1 MGTTSF
7 GTLNYIILAIYLAGI
22 MGIGIGLT
30 RRQITSDDYFLA
42 GRNMPW
48 IIVGMSMFAS
58 MTSAISYMG
67 MPGTA
72 VKEDISILAG
82 YYLSPV
88 VAPII
93 IILFYPLYRRLNVT
107 TSYEYI
113 FRRYGA
119 SARYGVSSLFLLARL
134 GWLGA
139 VIYAPAL
146 VLSIMTGMS
155 LYLAI
160 LILGVIATLYTV
172 AGGLKAVV
180 LTDAIQFV
188 VLVSGAVLVA
198 VSLSYNVEG
207 GVSGIFRTASTTGHL
222 VNWHFSFFEACA
234 LAFAVSYFF
243 SFMQDY
249 GCDQVAVQRLLASK
263 SYGGMARAAIFNSM
277 VDVFMFSLLAFV
289 GLGLFAYYRQ
299 FPVEGVSGDR
309 LMPHYMIHSLPSGI
323 SGLAIAGIF
332 VAAIASGGAGIHSM
346 STVLVNDFV
355 RPLWRRDIAS
365 ADEVKLGRMFTAI
378 IGTFGTVVAFYVSS
392 IEQVLKAA
400 TMVLGLFNGPI
411 LALFILGVLTTR
423 THFRGWVFGAC
434 AGILATLLVMNVP
447 IAGHKLHWAYFM
459 PCSVLTSAVVSYAA
473 SILLSGKRA
482 DVELTVWWSKR
493 K

>member
-1 MGTTSF
+1 MGATSF
-7 GTLNYIILAIYLAGI
+7 GALNWTILGAYLAAV
-22 MGIGIGLT
+22 MAIGFGLT
-30 RRQITSDDYFLA
+30 RRQKTSDDYFLA

-58 MTSAISYMG
+58 MTSAISYVG

-72 VKEDISILAG
+72 VKEDISILIG

-88 VAPII
+88 VAPFV
-93 IILFYPLYRRLNVT
+93 ILMFYPLYRRLNVT

-119 SARYGVSSLFLLARL
+119 SARYGVSGLFVLARL

-155 LYLAI
+155 VYLAI

-188 VLVSGAVLVA
+188 VLVSGAILVA
-198 VSLSYNVEG
+198 VSLSFKVEG
-207 GVSGIFRTASTTGHL
+207 GVSGIFRTAGATGHL
-222 VNWHFSFFEACA
+222 VNWHVSFFEACA
-234 LAFAVSYFF
+234 LAFSVSYFF
-243 SFMQDY
+243 SLMQDY

-263 SYGGMARAAIFNSM
+263 SYAGMARAAIFNSL

-299 FPVEGVSGDR
+299 FPAAGVDGDR
-309 LMPHYMIHSLPSGI
+309 LLPHYMIHALPTGI

-346 STVLVNDFV
+346 STVLVNDFI
-355 RPLWRRDIAS
+355 RPLWPREIAS
-365 ADEVKLGRMFTAI
+365 ASEVRLGRMFTAL
-378 IGTFGTVVAFYVSS
+378 IGTFGTFVAFYVSS

-400 TMVLGLFNGPI
+400 GMILGLFNGPI
-411 LALFILGVLTTR
+411 LALFVLGVLTTR
-423 THFRGWVFGAC
+423 TNFRGWLFGAC
-434 AGILATLLVMNVP
+434 AGIAVTLLVMNVP

-459 PCSVLTSAVVSYAA
+459 PCSVLTSAVVSYGA
-473 SILLSGKRA
+473 SILLGGKAA
-482 DVELTVWWSKR
+482 DVELTVWRSGEK
-493 K
+493 

>member
-1 MGTTSF
+1 MGTSSF
-7 GTLNYIILAIYLAGI
+7 GTLNWIILGTYLGAVMAIGF
-22 MGIGIGLT
+22 GLT
-30 RRQITSDDYFLA
+30 RRQKTSDDYFLA

-88 VAPII
+88 VAPFV
-93 IILFYPLYRRLNVT
+93 ILMFYPLYRRLNVT

-119 SARYGVSSLFLLARL
+119 SARYGVSALFVLARL

-155 LYLAI
+155 VYLAI

-188 VLVSGAVLVA
+188 VLVSGAIMVA
-198 VSLSYNVEG
+198 VSLSWNVDG
-207 GVSGIFRTASTTGHL
+207 GVSGIFRTAAATGHL
-222 VNWHFSFFEACA
+222 VNWHVSFFEACA
-234 LAFAVSYFF
+234 LAFSVSYFF
-243 SFMQDY
+243 SLMQDY

-263 SYGGMARAAIFNSM
+263 SYAGMARAAVFNSL

-299 FPVEGVSGDR
+299 FPAEGVDGDR
-309 LMPHYMIHSLPSGI
+309 LLPHYMIHALPAGI

-355 RPLWRRDIAS
+355 RPLWPREIAS
-365 ADEVKLGRMFTAI
+365 ASEVRLGRMFTAL
-378 IGTFGTVVAFYVSS
+378 IGTFGTCVAFYVSS

-400 TMVLGLFNGPI
+400 CMILGLFNGPI
-411 LALFILGVLTTR
+411 LALFVLGVLTTR
-423 THFRGWVFGAC
+423 TNFRGWLFGAA
-434 AGILATLLVMNVP
+434 AGLAATLLVMNVP

-459 PCSVLTSAVVSYAA
+459 PCSVLTSAVVSYGA
-473 SILLSGKRA
+473 SILLGGKAA
-482 DVELTVWWSKR
+482 DIDLTVWRPGR